1 MLSSKIRIK
10 GYNSSENI
18 DLREKEKVLLV
29 RGERNAR
36 NIQTVLHVE
45 NYLLLME
52 DVFIDF

>member
-1 MLSSKIRIK
+1 M
-10 GYNSSENI
+10 
-18 DLREKEKVLLV
+18 REKEKVLLV